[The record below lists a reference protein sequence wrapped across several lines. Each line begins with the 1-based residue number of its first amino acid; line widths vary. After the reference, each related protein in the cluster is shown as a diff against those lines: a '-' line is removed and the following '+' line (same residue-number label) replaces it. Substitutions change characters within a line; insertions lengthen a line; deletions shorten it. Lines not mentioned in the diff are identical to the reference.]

1 MTAKNPDAPIQA
13 QQVDVGSIAEGSR
26 LSSGF
31 DSVVQAGMMFL
42 QANVMRSANVVSKR
56 YYNIAA
62 ADDTTWQTLYVPVMS
77 QFVTEMFLTPPR
89 PLDNA
94 FFRARSLVPAA
105 TIQKKWYNARLLTS
119 RYSYGA
125 REDMDY
131 NADISSRWT
140 RVNSAYVGLSLAESY
155 FETYKEQRRLHM
167 AQAVQL
173 GKQIQTGAMSSM
185 AQAVDLQSRAAAG
198 TINSLSRIGSTVSGG
213 IDRFQGAKAEVRALR
228 NMDMFDDPKTG
239 KQDSIGQRSFVSQI
253 GVALGFGKS
262 NYTNN
267 NLSNSAQ
274 SGNGTGASQ

>member
-42 QANVMRSANVVSKR
+42 QANVMRSAYNVSKR

-105 TIQKKWYNARLLTS
+105 TIQKKWYNARLMTS

-131 NADISSRWT
+131 NADISARWT
-140 RVNSAYVGLSLAESY
+140 RANSAYVGLSLAESY
-155 FETYKEQRRLHM
+155 FETYKEQRRMHM

-198 TINSLSRIGSTVSGG
+198 TINSLSKIGATVSGG
-213 IDRFQGAKAEVRALR
+213 IDNVQTAAANVIQDR
-228 NMDMFDDPKTG
+228 NMGMVGDK
-239 KQDSIGQRSFVSQI
+239 SIGQRGFGGQLA
-253 GVALGFGKS
+253 VALGFGKS

-267 NLSNSAQ
+267 NLSNNAMSVTGSGAAQ
-274 SGNGTGASQ
+274 

>member
-42 QANVMRSANVVSKR
+42 QANVMRAAYTVSKR

-62 ADDTTWQTLYVPVMS
+62 ADDTTWRTLYVPVMS

-105 TIQKKWYNARLLTS
+105 VIQKKWYNARLLTS
-119 RYSYGA
+119 RYSHGA

-131 NADISSRWT
+131 NTDISARWT

-185 AQAVDLQSRAAAG
+185 AQAGELQSRSA
-198 TINSLSRIGSTVSGG
+198 TETVRSLSKIGSTVSGG
-213 IDRFQGAKAEVRALR
+213 IDSIQSAAANVIQER
-228 NMDMFDDPKTG
+228 NMGMFDDPKTG
-239 KQDSIGQRSFVSQI
+239 KQDSIGQRSFGGQL

-267 NLSNSAQ
+267 LSNSAQ
-274 SGNGTGASQ
+274 SGIGNGASQ

>member
-1 MTAKNPDAPIQA
+1 MTARNPDAPIQA

-42 QANVMRSANVVSKR
+42 QANVMRSAYNVSKR

-105 TIQKKWYNARLLTS
+105 TIQKKWYNTRLMTS

-125 REDMDY
+125 RENLGY

-155 FETYKEQRRLHM
+155 FETYKEQRRMHM

-185 AQAVDLQSRAAAG
+185 AQAADMQSRAATD
-198 TINSLSRIGSTVSGG
+198 TIGKLSKIGSTVSGG
-213 IDRFQGAKAEVRALR
+213 ID
-228 NMDMFDDPKTG
+228 
-239 KQDSIGQRSFVSQI
+239 SIRTAASNIISDRSM
-253 GVALGFGKS
+253 GM
-262 NYTNN
+262 Y
-267 NLSNSAQ
+267 
-274 SGNGTGASQ
+274 ASERTTIPTTTSVTAPAV

>member
-1 MTAKNPDAPIQA
+1 MTAKNPDAPIAA
-13 QQVDVGSIAEGSR
+13 QQTDVGSMAEGSR

-31 DSVVQAGMMFL
+31 DSVVQAAMMFL

-105 TIQKKWYNARLLTS
+105 AIQKKWYNARLLTS

-131 NADISSRWT
+131 NADISARWT

-155 FETYKEQRRLHM
+155 FETYKEQRRVHM

-173 GKQIQTGAMSSM
+173 GKQIQTGAMSSL
-185 AQAVDLQSRAAAG
+185 AQAVDMQTRAATDTVG
-198 TINSLSRIGSTVSGG
+198 SLSKIGSTVSGG
-213 IDRFQGAKAEVRALR
+213 IDNLQVARSEIIENSKAGMVK
-228 NMDMFDDPKTG
+228 DK
-239 KQDSIGQRSFVSQI
+239 SIGQRSFGAQL

-262 NYTNN
+262 DYTNTN
-267 NLSNSAQ
+267 TAANSAIN
-274 SGNGTGASQ
+274 STGGVYK

>member
-1 MTAKNPDAPIQA
+1 MTTKNPDAPIAA
-13 QQVDVGSIAEGSR
+13 QQTDVGSIAEGSR

-77 QFVTEMFLTPPR
+77 QFVTEVFLLPPR

-105 TIQKKWYNARLLTS
+105 AIQKKWYDSRLQLS
-119 RYSYGA
+119 RYSHGA

-131 NADISSRWT
+131 RADISSRWT
-140 RVNSAYVGLSLAESY
+140 RVNSAFVGLSMAESY
-155 FETYKEQRRLHM
+155 FETYKEQRRKHM

-173 GKQIQTGAMSSM
+173 GKQIQTGAMSSL
-185 AQAVDLQSRAAAG
+185 AQAVDLQTRAATDTAG
-198 TINSLSRIGSTVSGG
+198 SLSKIGSTVSGG
-213 IDRFQGAKAEVRALR
+213 IDQIQTAAANVIQER
-228 NMDMFDDPKTG
+228 NMGMVGG
-239 KQDSIGQRSFVSQI
+239 KSIGQRSFGAQL
-253 GVALGFGKS
+253 GVALGFGK
-262 NYTNN
+262 NDYTNTN
-267 NLSNSAQ
+267 TAAHAAVNS
-274 SGNGTGASQ
+274 TGGVY

>member
-1 MTAKNPDAPIQA
+1 MTAKNPDAPIA
-13 QQVDVGSIAEGSR
+13 SQQIDVGSIAEGSR

-77 QFVTEMFLTPPR
+77 QFVTEVFLLPPR

-105 TIQKKWYNARLLTS
+105 AIQKKWYDARLQLS

-131 NADISSRWT
+131 RADISSRWT
-140 RVNSAYVGLSLAESY
+140 RVNSAFVGLSLAESY
-155 FETYKEQRRLHM
+155 YETYKEQRRVHM
-167 AQAVQL
+167 AKAVQL
-173 GKQIQTGAMSSM
+173 GKQIQTGAMSSL
-185 AQAVDLQSRAAAG
+185 AQAVDMQVKAATDTAG
-198 TINSLSRIGSTVSGG
+198 SLSKIGSTVSGG
-213 IDRFQGAKAEVRALR
+213 IDSLQVARSEVISNR
-228 NMDMFDDPKTG
+228 NAGMIDG
-239 KQDSIGQRSFVSQI
+239 KSIGQRSFGAQL
-253 GVALGFGKS
+253 GVALGFGK
-262 NYTNN
+262 NDYTNTN
-267 NLSNSAQ
+267 TAAHAAVNS
-274 SGNGTGASQ
+274 TGGVY

>member
-42 QANVMRSANVVSKR
+42 QANVMRSAYNVSKR

-105 TIQKKWYNARLLTS
+105 AIQKKWYNARLMTS

-131 NADISSRWT
+131 NADISARWT

-155 FETYKEQRRLHM
+155 FETYKEQRRMHM

-198 TINSLSRIGSTVSGG
+198 TINSLSKIGATVSGG
-213 IDRFQGAKAEVRALR
+213 IDNVQTAAANVIQDR
-228 NMDMFDDPKTG
+228 NMGMVGDK
-239 KQDSIGQRSFVSQI
+239 SIGQRGFGGQLA
-253 GVALGFGKS
+253 VALGFGKS

-267 NLSNSAQ
+267 NLSNNAMSVTGSGAAQ
-274 SGNGTGASQ
+274 

>member
-42 QANVMRSANVVSKR
+42 QANVMRSAYNVSKR

-105 TIQKKWYNARLLTS
+105 TIQKKWYNARLMTS

-131 NADISSRWT
+131 NADISARWT

-155 FETYKEQRRLHM
+155 FETYKEQRRMHM

-185 AQAVDLQSRAAAG
+185 AQAVDLQSRAATD
-198 TINSLSRIGSTVSGG
+198 TIGKLSKIGATVSGG
-213 IDRFQGAKAEVRALR
+213 IDNVQTAAANVIQDR
-228 NMDMFDDPKTG
+228 NMGMVGDK
-239 KQDSIGQRSFVSQI
+239 SIGQRGFGGQLA
-253 GVALGFGKS
+253 VALGFGKS

-267 NLSNSAQ
+267 NLSNNAMSVTGSGAAQ
-274 SGNGTGASQ
+274 